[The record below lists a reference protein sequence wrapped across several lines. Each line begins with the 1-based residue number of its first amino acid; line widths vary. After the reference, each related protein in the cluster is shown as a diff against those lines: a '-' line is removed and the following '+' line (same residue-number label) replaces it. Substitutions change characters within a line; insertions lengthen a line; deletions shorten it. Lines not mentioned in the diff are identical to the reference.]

1 MKKIIRKILKEEILK
16 EKINFNNLYNDLWK
30 KMLYGVCMKYS
41 DDINQAK
48 DFCQNGWV
56 KVYKNLNKFD
66 TISNIDGLVYTIIKN
81 STLDDLRKI
90 KLQYVDDEPS
100 SGKMSGLSYDD
111 EEEEEMN
118 VGGISGKD
126 IIQLSNRLSPK
137 YKEIFDLYYL
147 EGYKH
152 HEIADILDI
161 NIGTSKS
168 NLSKAKA
175 NIKKYLQK

>member
-1 MKKIIRKILKEEILK
+1 MR
-16 EKINFNNLYNDLWK
+16 
-30 KMLYGVCMKYS
+30 
-41 DDINQAK
+41 
-48 DFCQNGWV
+48 
-56 KVYKNLNKFD
+56 
-66 TISNIDGLVYTIIKN
+66 
-81 STLDDLRKI
+81 
-90 KLQYVDDEPS
+90 
-100 SGKMSGLSYDD
+100 GLSYDD

-118 VGGISGKD
+118 VGGVSGKD
-126 IIQLSNRLSPK
+126 IIQLSNKLSPK

-161 NIGTSKS
+161 SIGTSKS

>member
-48 DFCQNGWV
+48 DFCQNGWI
-56 KVYKNLNKFD
+56 KVYKNLDKFND
-66 TISNIDGLVYTIIKN
+66 ISRIDGWVYTVIKN
-81 STLDDLRKI
+81 SILDDIGKK
-90 KLQYVDDEPS
+90 KLQYVSDEPG
-100 SGKMSGLSYDD
+100 SGKIRGLSYDD
-111 EEEEEMN
+111 DQDEEMN
-118 VGGISGKD
+118 VGGVSGKD

-168 NLSKAKA
+168 NLYKAKA